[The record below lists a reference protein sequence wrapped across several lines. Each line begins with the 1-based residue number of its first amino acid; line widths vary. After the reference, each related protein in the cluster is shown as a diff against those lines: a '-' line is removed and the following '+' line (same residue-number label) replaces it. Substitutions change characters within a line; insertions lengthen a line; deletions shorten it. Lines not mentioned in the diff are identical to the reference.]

1 MWFENGT
8 YIGHLPPGT
17 FSEGEAL
24 TQQKIREV
32 LLRRGYRDP
41 QYDKPH
47 QTIEQAIRSV
57 TGKRPPIYNPW
68 EYATA
73 TASTSGSPMWASGS
87 WTSNTYASN
96 ILYDNEYKN
105 ALDSITK
112 RNK

>member
-57 TGKRPPIYNPW
+57 TGK
-68 EYATA
+68 
-73 TASTSGSPMWASGS
+73 WASGS
-87 WTSNTYASN
+87 WTSSTYASE
-96 ILYDNEYKN
+96 ITYGSEYKN